1 MILRKDRKALTTI
14 NDDDQMITYISR
26 VNLWRHS
33 IQPKIYEETL
43 PENQVQSLT
52 QEEVCSSGI
61 LELIAEVGKQLH
73 QEYIDVP
80 PPTDTYRP
88 FLESELYE
96 KAVSRILEQARSLDG
111 VKGESNMNYE
121 AVMGSLR
128 PYATGIQT
136 EEYPYGAYG
145 TVSYIFLR
153 KLTVLVLADDIRVQ
167 IVNDQGRTIYSY
179 EDTSYL
185 KAILLLDAAREVLLE
200 MLQKLLLE
208 IKSMLHA
215 QEIYLNYAR
224 IVADTMTGQYQGKT
238 RISHKGNRTTLHFYL
253 SDTEKAVITF
263 FQKQM
268 PWTMPEPPTDPDSL
282 RKACQEE
289 GSPFFIVSLG
299 KRDRNRLKSIG
310 NE

>member
-1 MILRKDRKALTTI
+1 MILRKDRKVLTTI
-14 NDDDQMITYISR
+14 NDDDQMITSISR
-26 VNLWRHS
+26 VNMWWHS
-33 IQPKIYEETL
+33 IQPKIHEETL
-43 PENQVQSLT
+43 PENQVQALP
-52 QEEVCSSGI
+52 QEEICSSGI
-61 LELIAEVGKQLH
+61 LEVIDEVGKQLH

-80 PPTDTYRP
+80 PTTDTYRP

-96 KAVSRILEQARSLDG
+96 KAVSRILDSAKSLYG

-121 AVMGSLR
+121 AVIASLR

-136 EEYPYGAYG
+136 EEEYLYGA
-145 TVSYIFLR
+145 SYIFLR
-153 KLTVLVLADDIRVQ
+153 KLTVLVLADYICVQ

-185 KAILLLDAAREVLLE
+185 KAILLLDAARDELMV
-200 MLQKLLLE
+200 MLHKLLLE

-224 IVADTMTGQYQGKT
+224 IVADTMTGSYQGKT

-268 PWTMPEPPTDPDSL
+268 PWTMPEPPTNPDSL
-282 RKACQEE
+282 REACKEE

-299 KRDRNRLKSIG
+299 KRDRNRLKSTA

>member
-1 MILRKDRKALTTI
+1 MILRKDREALTTI
-14 NDDDQMITYISR
+14 NDDDLMITSISR
-26 VNLWRHS
+26 VNMWWHS
-33 IQPKIYEETL
+33 IQPKIHEETL
-43 PENQVQSLT
+43 PENQVHSLP
-52 QEEVCSSGI
+52 QEEIRSSGI
-61 LELIAEVGKQLH
+61 LEVIDEVGKQLH

-80 PPTDTYRP
+80 PTTDTYRP

-136 EEYPYGAYG
+136 EEYSYGAYG
-145 TVSYIFLR
+145 TVCYIFLR

-167 IVNDQGRTIYSY
+167 TINDQGRTIYSY

-185 KAILLLDAAREVLLE
+185 KAILLLDAARDELMV

-208 IKSMLHA
+208 IKSMLSA
-215 QEIYLNYAR
+215 QEIYMNYAR
-224 IVADTMTGQYQGKT
+224 IVADTMTSQYQGKT
-238 RISHKGNRTTLHFYL
+238 RVSHKGNRTTLHFYL

-263 FQKQM
+263 FQTQM

-282 RKACQEE
+282 RKTCQEE

>member
-73 QEYIDVP
+73 QEYIDVS

-136 EEYPYGAYG
+136 EEEYLYGA
-145 TVSYIFLR
+145 SYIFLR
-153 KLTVLVLADDIRVQ
+153 KLTVLVLADYSCVLT
-167 IVNDQGRTIYSY
+167 VNDQGRTIYSY

-185 KAILLLDAAREVLLE
+185 KAILLLDAARDELMV
-200 MLQKLLLE
+200 MLHKLLLE
-208 IKSMLHA
+208 IKSMLSA
-215 QEIYLNYAR
+215 QEIYLNYAK
-224 IVADTMTGQYQGKT
+224 IVADTMTSQYQGKT
-238 RISHKGNRTTLHFYL
+238 RVSHKGNRTTLHFYL

-263 FQKQM
+263 FQEQM
-268 PWTMPEPPTDPDSL
+268 PWTLPDPPTDPQSL
-282 RKACQEE
+282 RKTCQEE
-289 GSPFFIVSLG
+289 GSPFFIVSLS
-299 KRDRNRLKSIG
+299 KRDRRNLKTR
-310 NE
+310 

>member
-1 MILRKDRKALTTI
+1 MRKDGKVLTTI
-14 NDDDQMITYISR
+14 NDDDQMITSISR
-26 VNLWRHS
+26 VNMWWHS
-33 IQPKIYEETL
+33 IQPKIHEETI
-43 PENQVQSLT
+43 PEIQVQSLG
-52 QEEVCSSGI
+52 QEEIFSSGI
-61 LELIAEVGKQLH
+61 LEVIAEVGKLLH
-73 QEYIDVP
+73 KEYIDVP
-80 PPTDTYRP
+80 LTTDTYRP

-96 KAVSRILEQARSLDG
+96 KALSRILDSAKSLDG

-121 AVMGSLR
+121 AVIGSLR

-136 EEYPYGAYG
+136 EEYPYGAYV
-145 TVSYIFLR
+145 TVCYIFLR

-167 IVNDQGRTIYSY
+167 TINDQGRTIYSY

-185 KAILLLDAAREVLLE
+185 KAILLLDAARDELMV

-208 IKSMLHA
+208 IKSMLSA

-224 IVADTMTGQYQGKT
+224 IVADTMTGSYQGKT
-238 RISHKGNRTTLHFYL
+238 RVSHKGNRTTLHFYL

-263 FQKQM
+263 FQNQM

-282 RKACQEE
+282 RKTCQEE

>member
-1 MILRKDRKALTTI
+1 M
-14 NDDDQMITYISR
+14 
-26 VNLWRHS
+26 WHS
-33 IQPKIYEETL
+33 ILPKIHNETL
-43 PENQVQSLT
+43 PENQVQSLG
-52 QEEVCSSGI
+52 QEEVRSSGI
-61 LELIAEVGKQLH
+61 LEVIDEVGKQLH

-80 PPTDTYRP
+80 PTTDIYRP

-96 KAVSRILEQARSLDG
+96 KAVSRILDSAKSLDG

-121 AVMGSLR
+121 AVIGSLR

-136 EEYPYGAYG
+136 EEYPYGAYV
-145 TVSYIFLR
+145 TVCYIFLR

-167 IVNDQGRTIYSY
+167 TINDQGRTIYSY

-185 KAILLLDAAREVLLE
+185 KAILLLDAARDELMV

-208 IKSMLHA
+208 IKSMLSA

-224 IVADTMTGQYQGKT
+224 IVADTMTGSYQGKT
-238 RISHKGNRTTLHFYL
+238 RVSHKGNRTTLHFYL

-282 RKACQEE
+282 RKTCQEE

>member
-1 MILRKDRKALTTI
+1 M
-14 NDDDQMITYISR
+14 
-26 VNLWRHS
+26 WWHS
-33 IQPKIYEETL
+33 IQPKIHEETI
-43 PENQVQSLT
+43 PEIQVQSLG
-52 QEEVCSSGI
+52 QEEIFSSGI
-61 LELIAEVGKQLH
+61 LEVIAEVGKLLH
-73 QEYIDVP
+73 KEYIDVP
-80 PPTDTYRP
+80 LTTDTYRP

-96 KAVSRILEQARSLDG
+96 KAVSRILDSAKSLDG

-121 AVMGSLR
+121 AVIGSLR

-136 EEYPYGAYG
+136 EEYPYGAYV
-145 TVSYIFLR
+145 TVCYIFLR

-167 IVNDQGRTIYSY
+167 TINDQRRTIYSY

-185 KAILLLDAAREVLLE
+185 KAILLLDAARDELMV

-208 IKSMLHA
+208 IKSMLSA

-224 IVADTMTGQYQGKT
+224 IVADTMTGSYQGKT
-238 RISHKGNRTTLHFYL
+238 RVSHKGNRTTLHFYL

-282 RKACQEE
+282 RKTCQEE

>member
-1 MILRKDRKALTTI
+1 M
-14 NDDDQMITYISR
+14 
-26 VNLWRHS
+26 WWHS
-33 IQPKIYEETL
+33 IQPKIHEETL
-43 PENQVQSLT
+43 PENQVQALP
-52 QEEVCSSGI
+52 QEEICSSGI
-61 LELIAEVGKQLH
+61 LEVIDEVGKQLH

-80 PPTDTYRP
+80 PTTDTYRP

-96 KAVSRILEQARSLDG
+96 KAVSRILDSAKSLYG

-121 AVMGSLR
+121 AVIASLR

-136 EEYPYGAYG
+136 EEEYLYGA
-145 TVSYIFLR
+145 SYIFLR
-153 KLTVLVLADDIRVQ
+153 KLTVLVLADYICVQ

-185 KAILLLDAAREVLLE
+185 KAILLLDAARDELMV
-200 MLQKLLLE
+200 MLHKLLLE

-224 IVADTMTGQYQGKT
+224 IVADTMTGSYQGKT

-268 PWTMPEPPTDPDSL
+268 PWTMPEPPTNPDSL
-282 RKACQEE
+282 REACKEE

-299 KRDRNRLKSIG
+299 KRDRNRLKSTA